1 MKYVLTL
8 IFLFFGLLTIKSQT
22 AIEITNL
29 QTPDLDENSGLIFY
43 NNNIITFNDSGGEA
57 NLYEINGSTGN
68 ITRTVTITNATNVD
82 WEDITQDA
90 SYIYIGDI
98 GNNNGNRT
106 DLKIY
111 KIAKNDYNG
120 YDDIAVAEII
130 SYSYADQLD
139 FTSNPN
145 NTNWDAEGLIS
156 YGDQLLIFSKNWVDN
171 RVNVYSTPKTNGTHS
186 ALLESSYNT
195 NGLITS
201 AEISLNETIIYL
213 TGYSSSQAP
222 FMYTIHG
229 IPNNSLDIF
238 SGLISEKISNI
249 VPIANQVEAIALFE
263 ITPNKHRLYISN
275 EKFIFSY
282 EDITIIFPPKLWLI
296 EIDAETVTLDVPDIT
311 SDLTLNIFPNPFD
324 KTLKLSERV
333 DEIIIFDLLGRIL
346 AKQQYVKKLS
356 LENLKPGHYIAHIK
370 INNSILI
377 KQLIKK

>member
-22 AIEITNL
+22 ATEITNL

-57 NLYEINGSTGN
+57 NLYEINASTGN

-120 YDDIAVAEII
+120 SDDIAVAEII

-238 SGLISEKISNI
+238 SGVISEKISNI
-249 VPIANQVEAIALFE
+249 VPIGNQVEAIALFE

-275 EKFIFSY
+275 EKFTFSY

-346 AKQQYVKKLS
+346 SKQQYVKKLS

>member
-29 QTPDLDENSGLIFY
+29 QSPDLDENSGLIFY

-120 YDDIAVAEII
+120 SDDIAVAEII

-311 SDLTLNIFPNPFD
+311 SDLTLNIFPNSFD
-324 KTLKLSERV
+324 KTLNLSERV

-370 INNSILI
+370 INKSILI

>member
-1 MKYVLTL
+1 MKYLITL

-22 AIEITNL
+22 ASEITNI

-57 NLYEINGSTGN
+57 NLYEINASTGN

-120 YDDIAVAEII
+120 SDDIAVAEII

-156 YGDQLLIFSKNWVDN
+156 YSDQLLIFSKNWVDN
-171 RVNVYSTPKTNGTHS
+171 RVNVYSIPKTNGTHS
-186 ALLESSYNT
+186 ALLKSSYNT

-201 AEISLNETIIYL
+201 AEISLNENIIYL
-213 TGYSSSQAP
+213 IGYSSSQAP

-238 SGLISEKISNI
+238 SGVISEKISNI
-249 VPIANQVEAIALFE
+249 VPIGNQVEAIALFE

-311 SDLTLNIFPNPFD
+311 SDLTLTIFPNPFD

-356 LENLKPGHYIAHIK
+356 LENLNPGHYIAYIK
-370 INNSILI
+370 INNSIII

>member
-22 AIEITNL
+22 ATEITNL

-57 NLYEINGSTGN
+57 NLYEINANTGN

-120 YDDIAVAEII
+120 SDDIAVAEII

-156 YGDQLLIFSKNWVDN
+156 YSDQLLIFSKNWVDN
-171 RVNVYSTPKTNGTHS
+171 RVNVYSIPKTNGTYS

-201 AEISLNETIIYL
+201 AEISLNENIIYL
-213 TGYSSSQAP
+213 IGYSNSQAP

-238 SGLISEKISNI
+238 SGVISEKISNI
-249 VPIANQVEAIALFE
+249 VPLGNQVEAIALFE

-311 SDLTLNIFPNPFD
+311 SDLTLTIFPNPFD

-356 LENLKPGHYIAHIK
+356 LENLNPGHYIAYIK
-370 INNSILI
+370 INNSIII

>member
-22 AIEITNL
+22 ASEITNI

-57 NLYEINGSTGN
+57 NLYEINANTGN

-120 YDDIAVAEII
+120 SDDIAVAEII

-156 YGDQLLIFSKNWVDN
+156 YSDQLLIFSKNWVDN
-171 RVNVYSTPKTNGTHS
+171 RVNVYSIPKTNGTYS
-186 ALLESSYNT
+186 ALLKSSYNT

-201 AEISLNETIIYL
+201 AEISLNENIIYL
-213 TGYSSSQAP
+213 IGYSSSQAP

-238 SGLISEKISNI
+238 SGVISEKISNI
-249 VPIANQVEAIALFE
+249 VPIGNQVEAIALFE
-263 ITPNKHRLYISN
+263 ITPNQHRLYISN

-311 SDLTLNIFPNPFD
+311 SDLTLTIFPNPFD

-356 LENLKPGHYIAHIK
+356 LENLNPGHYIAYIK
-370 INNSILI
+370 INNSIII